1 MENPV
6 KSPMEGIMMLRKL
19 NEDNPKSVKVINQL
33 AKLAIR
39 TNQMDRAIERLLI
52 AVGIDSENNTS
63 NCLLA
68 QAYEAKND
76 AANAQKYAAKCN

>member
-1 MENPV
+1 
-6 KSPMEGIMMLRKL
+6 MEGIMMLRKL
-19 NEDNPKSVKVINQL
+19 NEDNPKNVKIINQL

-39 TNQMDRAIERLLI
+39 TNQIDRAIERLLI